1 MVLADQAVAIA
12 GGVGQQLFPIGRAI
26 KLVKYGSKA
35 VNSTNPITIAANV
48 TLTIVEC
55 CAPPP
60 IRLAATC
67 LAFAASAASSAV
79 APNPISVGATL
90 HFATEIYEKC

>member
-12 GGVGQQLFPIGRAI
+12 GGVGQQLFPMGRDM
-26 KLVKYGSKA
+26 KLVRYGSKA

-67 LAFAASAASSAV
+67 LAFAASATS
-79 APNPISVGATL
+79 L
-90 HFATEIYEKC
+90 

>member
-1 MVLADQAVAIA
+1 MVLADQAISIA
-12 GGVGQQLFPIGRAI
+12 TGIGQQIFPIGRAL

-35 VNSTNPITIAANV
+35 VNSTNPITIAANI

-60 IRLAATC
+60 VRLAATC
-67 LAFAASAASSAV
+67 VAFAASTASSAI

-90 HFATEIYEKC
+90 HFATELYDKC

>member
-1 MVLADQAVAIA
+1 M
-12 GGVGQQLFPIGRAI
+12 

-67 LAFAASAASSAV
+67 LAFAASATS
-79 APNPISVGATL
+79 L
-90 HFATEIYEKC
+90 